1 MLPDEEANVVLPI
14 VPMDA
19 NKAYWVAVYFLF
31 TKIDM
36 KATNETVAN
45 AAAISSKTT
54 AIENM

>member
-1 MLPDEEANVVLPI
+1 MLPDEEANVVRPI
-14 VPMDA
+14 VPIDA

-36 KATNETVAN
+36 KATNATVAN
-45 AAAISSKTT
+45 AAAISSRTT